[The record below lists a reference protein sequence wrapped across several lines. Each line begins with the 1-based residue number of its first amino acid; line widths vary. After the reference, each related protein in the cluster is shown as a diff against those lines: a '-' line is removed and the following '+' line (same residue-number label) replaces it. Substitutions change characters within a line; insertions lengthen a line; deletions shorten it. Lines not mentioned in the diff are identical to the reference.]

1 MFRHRLSHVMG
12 QFSLVD
18 HSGNQPIIYNIV
30 PTRKLIASSSIEC
43 GMCVKDTLSSQ
54 NKAITPVISTN
65 PSLNE
70 QAGWARRHIQFFGG
84 PKQQH
89 CSGISHCDRE
99 DKPPVEITSSCSKF
113 LNFSL
118 GDAMPES
125 SAGWRTEVPIAALP
139 AERGP
144 SARWGVV
151 RTSPL
156 LCTCFLSYGFMWNS
170 TTMFHICRNALLG
183 LTSTR

>member
-1 MFRHRLSHVMG
+1 MG

-30 PTRKLIASSSIEC
+30 PTRKLIASPSIEC

-84 PKQQH
+84 PKRQH

-99 DKPPVEITSSCSKF
+99 DKPPVKITSSCSKF

-118 GDAMPES
+118 GDATPEA

-144 SARWGVV
+144 SA
-151 RTSPL
+151 
-156 LCTCFLSYGFMWNS
+156 
-170 TTMFHICRNALLG
+170 LLG
-183 LTSTR
+183 CCPNISFALRLLSELRVHVKFYNDVPHLLQRPFRLN